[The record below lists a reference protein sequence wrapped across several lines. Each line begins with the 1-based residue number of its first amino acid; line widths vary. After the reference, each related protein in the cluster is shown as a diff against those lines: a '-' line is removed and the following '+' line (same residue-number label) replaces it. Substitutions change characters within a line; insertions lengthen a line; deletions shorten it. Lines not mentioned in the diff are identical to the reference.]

1 MIAVLTTLARAS
13 EADELLVASPV
24 ELTASDLGIL
34 LDADFRFVGGADR
47 RVVDGDPPIRS
58 VGGETRAAWT
68 FERGSDQVKAEA
80 RAWGGPISAGI
91 DGGFG
96 HDSFLAIYRSVQVD
110 NVLLIEPGATLRTTL
125 PAEASWYVSAL
136 YVGRMLEV
144 VCAGDETVLR
154 GAIQAGASAQVS
166 GGQVTLSGSSSNEQ
180 VQCALRLLGMKARP
194 GHEASSLA
202 LGSAMPGDEDFVID
216 GDPRVIQVR
225 YARVPRPAGTEAAN
239 YSIMLVDVSFP
250 PRKPDGATWD
260 VFDGPDIS
268 VWVKVDDQVVWRSPI
283 AQDRFSTSY
292 RAIAVPRIDAKESN
306 LAFTVMD
313 VDLSASDRAG
323 RVTLDLSQL
332 HDVPAEGETLELETT
347 AGVKLKVLI
356 VPIL

>member
-144 VCAGDETVLR
+144 VCAGDEVDQKHQCELGQFAVDADPYAGVAGDAVVGWRRWEGER
-154 GAIQAGASAQVS
+154 GGVHGSGA
-166 GGQVTLSGSSSNEQ
+166 VTDD
-180 VQCALRLLGMKARP
+180 ALIIDPCRQRR
-194 GHEASSLA
+194 
-202 LGSAMPGDEDFVID
+202 ED
-216 GDPRVIQVR
+216 
-225 YARVPRPAGTEAAN
+225 
-239 YSIMLVDVSFP
+239 
-250 PRKPDGATWD
+250 DGAN
-260 VFDGPDIS
+260 S
-268 VWVKVDDQVVWRSPI
+268 
-283 AQDRFSTSY
+283 
-292 RAIAVPRIDAKESN
+292 
-306 LAFTVMD
+306 
-313 VDLSASDRAG
+313 
-323 RVTLDLSQL
+323 
-332 HDVPAEGETLELETT
+332 
-347 AGVKLKVLI
+347 
-356 VPIL
+356 